1 MEARVLPA
9 FAGAKVSALELRDV
23 QDLADQLL
31 ANGHG
36 ASTIRNTFMGLR
48 ALYRRAVARGD
59 IAVNPTAGLQLPAVR
74 GRRDRIASVSE
85 ADKLLAVLPDGD
97 RALWS
102 TAFLAGLRRGE
113 LMALDVE
120 HAFDANS
127 VASRIAVERSYD
139 PVAGMTFEARH
150 TDDVRHLVTTGVAIA
165 SSAVALLSA
174 LYLVHVYALD
184 RDTAMFDLEEGGLVT
199 WASSSATFSTGVVAL
214 LLSFIDS
221 SQKLRGPAVALGTA
235 FLSFDDANFLHERIG
250 FGITGALNISDSYV
264 QIIWPTLYFPLL
276 VVVAVL
282 LLQLVQDT
290 TMAQRLIFL
299 GLLALVSGVAMEI
312 AGIALDQAHVD
323 AESWPWTVEIILE
336 EGIEL
341 AGWILITTGAAV
353 RLITLAHDH
362 SPVADA

>member
-1 MEARVLPA
+1 
-9 FAGAKVSALELRDV
+9 
-23 QDLADQLL
+23 
-31 ANGHG
+31 
-36 ASTIRNTFMGLR
+36 
-48 ALYRRAVARGD
+48 
-59 IAVNPTAGLQLPAVR
+59 
-74 GRRDRIASVSE
+74 
-85 ADKLLAVLPDGD
+85 
-97 RALWS
+97 
-102 TAFLAGLRRGE
+102 
-113 LMALDVE
+113 
-120 HAFDANS
+120 
-127 VASRIAVERSYD
+127 
-139 PVAGMTFEARH
+139 MTFEARH